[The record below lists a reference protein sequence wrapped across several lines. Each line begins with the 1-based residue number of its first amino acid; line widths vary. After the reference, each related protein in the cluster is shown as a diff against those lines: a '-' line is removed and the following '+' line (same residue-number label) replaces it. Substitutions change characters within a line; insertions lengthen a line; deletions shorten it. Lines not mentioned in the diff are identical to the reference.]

1 MTDESET
8 KVLHCSFLLDGT
20 SGPVLEDATV
30 LVSGERIREIG
41 HRAEV
46 EYPPD
51 AEVIDLGDRWLIP
64 GLIDAHVHFYGVPST
79 ELYTAPFE
87 QEAYRALRAAGE
99 GRRMLEAGITAARC
113 CGSSVGP
120 ALRRA
125 IDDGHVPGPRLVAAG
140 EFVCTTNGTFDPNSH
155 FSVPLEWA
163 KGEGMLAD
171 GADGVRELVRKRVRS
186 GSTLIKIGLSKGN
199 DHDRTLFPVWGEDPY
214 DVVLSMTPEE
224 IEAVTHEAHVNKL
237 KVSAHCIGDGPV
249 NAALDFGVDTIEHGF
264 GISDETR
271 RRLVTENALVVTT
284 LCAMHMLREGAESWE
299 MSARHRKIMQRH
311 IDVQRAD
318 FEKGLEAGVRYAL
331 GTDLVGSPTHPNDIA
346 ALEFELAVEAGMDP
360 ARSIVAGTAIGAE
373 ALGMEKSIG
382 TLEVGKLADMIAFT
396 GNPLR
401 DITVLQRIEFVLQGG
416 EVVVDKTQPAG
427 EV

>member
-120 ALRRA
+120 ALRRG
-125 IDDGHVPGPRLVAAG
+125 DRRWPRARSAARSRG
-140 EFVCTTNGTFDPNSH
+140 
-155 FSVPLEWA
+155 
-163 KGEGMLAD
+163 
-171 GADGVRELVRKRVRS
+171 GVRLHDQRHVRPQLALQYAS
-186 GSTLIKIGLSKGN
+186 GVGERRGN
-199 DHDRTLFPVWGEDPY
+199 AG
-214 DVVLSMTPEE
+214 
-224 IEAVTHEAHVNKL
+224 
-237 KVSAHCIGDGPV
+237 G
-249 NAALDFGVDTIEHGF
+249 
-264 GISDETR
+264 R
-271 RRLVTENALVVTT
+271 RR
-284 LCAMHMLREGAESWE
+284 R
-299 MSARHRKIMQRH
+299 
-311 IDVQRAD
+311 
-318 FEKGLEAGVRYAL
+318 
-331 GTDLVGSPTHPNDIA
+331 
-346 ALEFELAVEAGMDP
+346 
-360 ARSIVAGTAIGAE
+360 RS
-373 ALGMEKSIG
+373 
-382 TLEVGKLADMIAFT
+382 
-396 GNPLR
+396 
-401 DITVLQRIEFVLQGG
+401 
-416 EVVVDKTQPAG
+416 
-427 EV
+427 

>member
-1 MTDESET
+1 M
-8 KVLHCSFLLDGT
+8 
-20 SGPVLEDATV
+20 
-30 LVSGERIREIG
+30 
-41 HRAEV
+41 
-46 EYPPD
+46 
-51 AEVIDLGDRWLIP
+51 
-64 GLIDAHVHFYGVPST
+64 HFYGVPST

-249 NAALDFGVDTIEHGF
+249 NAALDFGVDN
-264 GISDETR
+264 DR
-271 RRLVTENALVVTT
+271 
-284 LCAMHMLREGAESWE
+284 
-299 MSARHRKIMQRH
+299 AR
-311 IDVQRAD
+311 
-318 FEKGLEAGVRYAL
+318 VRDL
-331 GTDLVGSPTHPNDIA
+331 G
-346 ALEFELAVEAGMDP
+346 
-360 ARSIVAGTAIGAE
+360 
-373 ALGMEKSIG
+373 
-382 TLEVGKLADMIAFT
+382 
-396 GNPLR
+396 
-401 DITVLQRIEFVLQGG
+401 
-416 EVVVDKTQPAG
+416 
-427 EV
+427 

>member
-1 MTDESET
+1 
-8 KVLHCSFLLDGT
+8 
-20 SGPVLEDATV
+20 
-30 LVSGERIREIG
+30 
-41 HRAEV
+41 
-46 EYPPD
+46 
-51 AEVIDLGDRWLIP
+51 
-64 GLIDAHVHFYGVPST
+64 
-79 ELYTAPFE
+79 
-87 QEAYRALRAAGE
+87 
-99 GRRMLEAGITAARC
+99 
-113 CGSSVGP
+113 
-120 ALRRA
+120 
-125 IDDGHVPGPRLVAAG
+125 
-140 EFVCTTNGTFDPNSH
+140 
-155 FSVPLEWA
+155 
-163 KGEGMLAD
+163 MLAD

-284 LCAMHMLREGAESWE
+284 LCAMHMLREGAESWG

-416 EVVVDKTQPAG
+416 EVVVGIQSGHLAAKPLAICPNSSIVRCRSPVVVFNSALVLANGGVVVVDGLSPLLLRLTKSASG
-427 EV
+427 LSGSDSSDHR

>member
-1 MTDESET
+1 MPHSISEST
-8 KVLHCSFLLDGT
+8 
-20 SGPVLEDATV
+20 
-30 LVSGERIREIG
+30 
-41 HRAEV
+41 
-46 EYPPD
+46 
-51 AEVIDLGDRWLIP
+51 
-64 GLIDAHVHFYGVPST
+64 
-79 ELYTAPFE
+79 
-87 QEAYRALRAAGE
+87 
-99 GRRMLEAGITAARC
+99 
-113 CGSSVGP
+113 
-120 ALRRA
+120 
-125 IDDGHVPGPRLVAAG
+125 
-140 EFVCTTNGTFDPNSH
+140 
-155 FSVPLEWA
+155 
-163 KGEGMLAD
+163 
-171 GADGVRELVRKRVRS
+171 
-186 GSTLIKIGLSKGN
+186 
-199 DHDRTLFPVWGEDPY
+199 
-214 DVVLSMTPEE
+214 
-224 IEAVTHEAHVNKL
+224 
-237 KVSAHCIGDGPV
+237 
-249 NAALDFGVDTIEHGF
+249 TIEHGF

-284 LCAMHMLREGAESWE
+284 LCAMHMLREGAESWG